1 MTGSGVG
8 FSFQNIF
15 YIKCYTFS
23 HYIVSLT
30 LNVLVHFGVAGVGLF
45 KLLLLLTG
53 SEAMK
58 LTLLLYMVLSAYL
71 SRLGCTISGNGV
83 HFQKI
88 HPRAF

>member
-71 SRLGCTISGNGV
+71 SRHLFIRVYNFGKWCTLSENS
-83 HFQKI
+83 
-88 HPRAF
+88 P